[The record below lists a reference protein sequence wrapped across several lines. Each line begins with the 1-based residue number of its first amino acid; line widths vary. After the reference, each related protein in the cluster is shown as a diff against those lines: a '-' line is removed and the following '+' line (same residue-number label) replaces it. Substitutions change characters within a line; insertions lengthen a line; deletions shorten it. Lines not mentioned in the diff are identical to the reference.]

1 MLFVVYVLQPEVPL
15 VIYHSSHDHGD
26 KNGKRRK
33 TFLRYLCCFALNI
46 VLINILRHSRRFFR
60 CAYKALL

>member
-15 VIYHSSHDHGD
+15 VIYHSSHDYGD

-46 VLINILRHSRRFFR
+46 VLKKILAQGQDFKRS
-60 CAYKALL
+60 L

>member
-15 VIYHSSHDHGD
+15 DIYHSSHDHGD

-46 VLINILRHSRRFFR
+46 VLKKILAQGQDFKRS
-60 CAYKALL
+60 L

>member
-1 MLFVVYVLQPEVPL
+1 MLFAVYVLQPKVPL

-46 VLINILRHSRRFFR
+46 VLKKILAQGQDFKRS
-60 CAYKALL
+60 L

>member
-1 MLFVVYVLQPEVPL
+1 MLFAVYVLQPEGPL

-46 VLINILRHSRRFFR
+46 FLKKILAQGQDFKRSI
-60 CAYKALL
+60 

>member
-1 MLFVVYVLQPEVPL
+1 MLFAVYVLQPEVPL

-46 VLINILRHSRRFFR
+46 VLKKILAQGQDFKRS
-60 CAYKALL
+60 L

>member
-1 MLFVVYVLQPEVPL
+1 MLFVVYVLQPEVPP

-46 VLINILRHSRRFFR
+46 VLKKILAQGQDFKRS
-60 CAYKALL
+60 L

>member
-1 MLFVVYVLQPEVPL
+1 MLFAVYVLQPEVPL

-33 TFLRYLCCFALNI
+33 IFLRYLCCFALNI
-46 VLINILRHSRRFFR
+46 VLKKILAQSQDFKRSI
-60 CAYKALL
+60 